1 MVKNMKNKEKYNL
14 SHLHMVERES
24 ETELF
29 MGLNHVEIEYDGK
42 IVKEYVCVKGTEI
55 RCFLEWLEEE
65 YKPTILTEKEK
76 AYLSAIIKPFRK
88 DIEHI
93 TKMETCYSKKQFIAI
108 EVNHEC
114 ILFPSF
120 VKGTMYKG
128 MKNEKRY
135 TLEELGL

>member
-1 MVKNMKNKEKYNL
+1 MKNKDKYNL
-14 SHLHMVERES
+14 SHIHVVERRGK
-24 ETELF
+24 TKLDYCF
-29 MGLNHVEIEYDGK
+29 KYVEIEYGGR
-42 IVKEYVCVKGTEI
+42 IIKEYICLDIEVSKK
-55 RCFLEWLEEE
+55 FFEWLEEE
-65 YKPTILTEKEK
+65 YKPPILDDVEK
-76 AYLSAIIKPFRK
+76 AYLSAVIKPFRK